1 MALNWVVK
9 IKTAME
15 DCPSAEELE
24 KIAKANNLSPV
35 DVWKRMMADG
45 KLQGNLP

>member
-9 IKTAME
+9 IETAME

-24 KIAKANNLSPV
+24 KEKLES
-35 DVWKRMMADG
+35 G
-45 KLQGNLP
+45 KLDTEISRSDNHTQG